1 MKILKNVLCVILS
14 FILVL
19 FLIIY
24 LCLGIL
30 RNNILNK
37 EYLLLKME
45 ETEFYLQVSREVQN
59 GFENYIYQSGLPED
73 TIKNLFT

>member
-59 GFENYIYQSGLPED
+59 GFENYIYKKFVYRRND
-73 TIKNLFT
+73 KTRCK